1 MGKVGRPLSHLRDDA
16 TQFIATR
23 RLWILVADRCGI
35 TPTAVRLWSK
45 VPPLRVTTVARAI
58 RQTRHFVRPD
68 LYEVSDG

>member
-1 MGKVGRPLSHLRDDA
+1 MGKAGRPLSHLRDDA

-23 RLWILVADRCGI
+23 RLWVPVANRCGI

-45 VPPLRVTTVARAI
+45 VPALRVTIVARVI
-58 RQTRHFVRPD
+58 QQTRHFVRPD